1 MKKTRTLVVA
11 LALASLSPA
20 FADVKYDA
28 LRPQEIITVAEGQTI
43 SNSDPSFTVD
53 LSQEQIG
60 KKTNNRTAIA
70 KDGQG
75 TLLLDEEVDMFCS
88 LVVREGTLLIKDTAV
103 TDHPYVESPVLTV
116 GGINA
121 QVVLDNATFTQS
133 LKYNRGYVAAV
144 CVGGRDGD
152 GTFTLQN
159 GAEFTH
165 TQTMF
170 VGGVSRVA
178 PLDENDVHAHICGS
192 YLSTEGDALFRDKAG
207 AEGGFSNPFV
217 GSTGARLSTGTVN
230 VLSGSKYNS
239 GIGFYAGNGTIN
251 VDGEGSVINS
261 GVRAASADYTWLGW
275 VQSPLAK
282 TVVNITNGGVFNA
295 GVQAAQSLYTT
306 YYSDSTAEINISGQG
321 SALNV
326 SGVAYIACGTAANCR
341 TSIRVDDHGT
351 LHAAQNLLMSYQGQ
365 QSSLQVTNGGD
376 VVADAQ
382 FKIGANGWVDVDAAS
397 TVHANQTYL
406 LEGAAFFNRGTIARN
421 ESVAELPES
430 FYVALSR
437 GSRFQTGTATLSGRE
452 NPNREDTDPV
462 DVRYATGLDGVKVVY
477 DDTGDAKKAV
487 TIGALLEGDTVM
499 QYIKKADIETINAAV
514 KDGLALGD
522 EAGYELKFLHE
533 VGKLVTLEYTT
544 DELNK
549 KDGEER
555 LVVAGGTVLVSDGE
569 KQDEDT
575 KVGTIGSY
583 RDQAAETTA
592 HLAVSET
599 QAGSVV
605 YWHGTGIETVAEE
618 TAFFNKDFNL
628 DIQNKD
634 SIGTLTVV
642 TDSELVNE
650 SDEIK
655 ARITVQN
662 GAVLSN
668 KGVLCFDTVVEKG
681 GTLKGAGTIA
691 TTTVNGNLV
700 VGNSPGLL
708 TATGDITLVADF
720 DSIPPIIS
728 NTTFSVAGLEF
739 PASEELEGWDSVTYS
754 RISLQE
760 GAALV
765 LQSGVQFT
773 IEFGGENLLG
783 SCLPGGQDKPI
794 TLNLL
799 LAEGSVTL
807 PQDYVGEMTEYGL
820 DVTSLIDTVFRV
832 TTDVAAGQG
841 VADNMYV
848 NFKEGDY
855 HYYVNRDEGGT
866 YNLTLRGNGTITR
879 VPEPAT
885 GTLGLLAL
893 CALVGRRPR
902 KR

>member
-75 TLLLDEEVDMFCS
+75 TLVLDQDVDMFCS
-88 LVVREGTLLIKDTAV
+88 LVVREGTLLIKDTDV
-103 TDHPYVESPVLTV
+103 TDHPYVETPVLTV

-159 GAEFTH
+159 GSEFTH

-217 GSTGARLSTGTVN
+217 GSTGTRPSTGTVN

-251 VDGEGSVINS
+251 VDGVGSVINS
-261 GVRAASADYTWLGW
+261 GVRSASDDFTWFGW
-275 VQSPLAK
+275 VQSPVAK
-282 TVVNITNGGVFNA
+282 TVVNITNGGVFNV
-295 GVQAAQSLYTT
+295 GVQAAQTLYTT
-306 YYSDSTAEINISGQG
+306 YYSDSTAEINISGRG

-341 TSIRVDDHGT
+341 TAIRVDDHGT
-351 LHAAQNLLMSYQGQ
+351 LHAAQNLLMSYRGQ
-365 QSSLQVTNGGD
+365 NSSLQVTNGGD

-382 FKIGANGWVDVDAAS
+382 FYIGANGWVDVDAAS
-397 TVHANQTYL
+397 TMHANQTYL
-406 LEGAAFFNRGTIARN
+406 LEGAAFFNRGIIARN
-421 ESVAELPES
+421 DCVAEVPETGI
-430 FYVALSR
+430 VTLSG

-452 NPNREDTDPV
+452 DPNREDTDPV
-462 DVRYATGLDGVKVVY
+462 DVRYATGMDGVAVTY
-477 DDTGDAKKAV
+477 CDNGGADKAV

-499 QYIKKADIETINAAV
+499 QYIKKADIETINAEV
-514 KDGLALGD
+514 KAGLALGD
-522 EAGYELKFLHE
+522 VAGFELKFLHE
-533 VGKLVTLEYTT
+533 VGNLVTLEYTT

-569 KQDEDT
+569 KQDLDT

-599 QAGSVV
+599 QADSVV
-605 YWHGTGIETVAEE
+605 YWHGTGIETVAGE

-628 DIQNKD
+628 DIKAGA
-634 SIGTLTVV
+634 GTLTVV

-655 ARITVQN
+655 ARITVQD
-662 GAVLSN
+662 GAVLN
-668 KGVLCFDTVVEKG
+668 NRGVLISETEVEQG

-691 TTTVNGNLV
+691 ATTVRGNLV
-700 VGNSPGLL
+700 VGNSPGLVTAKGNL
-708 TATGDITLVADF
+708 TLAPA
-720 DSIPPIIS
+720 S
-728 NTTFSVAGLEF
+728 NTTFSVAGLEN
-739 PASEELEGWDSVTYS
+739 PATAVMGGWDSGTYS
-754 RISLQE
+754 RISLQV
-760 GAALV
+760 GASLV
-765 LQSGVQFT
+765 LQEGVRQFT
-773 IEFGGENLLG
+773 IEFGGEDLLG

-807 PQDYVGEMTEYGL
+807 PPGYVGQMTDFGM
-820 DVTSLIDTVFRV
+820 DVTGLIDTVFRV
-832 TTDVAAGQG
+832 TTDAAAGQG

-848 NFKEGDY
+848 NFHEGDY
-855 HYYVNRDEGGT
+855 HYYVNQGEGGT
-866 YNLTLRGNGTITR
+866 YNLTLRGSGTITR

-893 CALVGRRPR
+893 CALAARRR
-902 KR
+902 RDR

>member
-1 MKKTRTLVVA
+1 MKKTRTLVLA
-11 LALASLSPA
+11 LALASVAPA

-75 TLLLDEEVDMFCS
+75 TLLLDQEVDMFCS

-217 GSTGARLSTGTVN
+217 GSTGTRPSTGTVN

-261 GVRAASADYTWLGW
+261 GVRAASADYTWIGW

-295 GVQAAQSLYTT
+295 GVQAAQTLYTT
-306 YYSDSTAEINISGQG
+306 YYSDSTAEINISGRG
-321 SALNV
+321 SAFNT
-326 SGVAYIACGTAANCR
+326 SGIAYIACGTAANCR

-351 LHAAQNLLMSYQGQ
+351 LHAAQNLLMSYRGQ
-365 QSSLQVTNGGD
+365 NSSLQVTNGGD

-382 FKIGANGWVDVDAAS
+382 FYIGANGWVDVDAAS

-406 LEGAAFFNRGTIARN
+406 LEGAAFFNRGTIAQN

-430 FYVALSR
+430 IYVALSR

-462 DVRYATGLDGVKVVY
+462 DVRYATGLDGVKVTY
-477 DDTGDAKKAV
+477 CDNGGADKAV

-499 QYIKKADIETINAAV
+499 QFIKKADIETINAAV
-514 KDGLALGD
+514 KDGLALED
-522 EAGYELKFLHE
+522 VAGYELKFLHE

-549 KDGEER
+549 KDGEAR

-569 KQDEDT
+569 KQDLDT

-599 QAGSVV
+599 QADSVV
-605 YWHGTGIETVAEE
+605 FWQGTGMETVAGE

-628 DIQNKD
+628 DIKD
-634 SIGTLTVV
+634 GAGTLTVV

-655 ARITVQN
+655 ARVTVQN
-662 GAVLSN
+662 GAVLN
-668 KGVLCFDTVVEKG
+668 NRGVLISETEVEQG

-691 TTTVNGNLV
+691 ATTVRGNLV
-700 VGNSPGLL
+700 VGNSPGLVTAKGDL
-708 TATGDITLVADF
+708 TLAPA
-720 DSIPPIIS
+720 S
-728 NTTFSVAGLEF
+728 NTTFSVAGLEN
-739 PASEELEGWDSVTYS
+739 PATAVMGGWDSGTYS
-754 RISLQE
+754 RISLQD
-760 GAALV
+760 GASLV
-765 LQSGVQFT
+765 LQAGVQFT
-773 IEFGGENLLG
+773 IEFGGEYLLE
-783 SCLPGGQDKPI
+783 SCLPGGQDTPV

-807 PQDYVGEMTEYGL
+807 PQEYVGQMTEYGL
-820 DVTSLIDTVFRV
+820 DVTGLIDTVFRV

-841 VADNMYV
+841 IADNMYV
-848 NFKEGDY
+848 NFNEGDY
-855 HYYVNRDEGGT
+855 HYYVNQGEGGT
-866 YNLTLRGNGTITR
+866 CNLTLRGSGTITR

-893 CALVGRRPR
+893 AALAARRR
-902 KR
+902 RDR

>member
-1 MKKTRTLVVA
+1 MLV
-11 LALASLSPA
+11 LALSMLTPTY
-20 FADVKYDA
+20 ADVKYDA

-75 TLLLDEEVDMFCS
+75 TLLLDEDVDMFCS

-103 TDHPYVESPVLTV
+103 TDHPYVETPVLTV

-159 GAEFTH
+159 GSEFTH

-217 GSTGARLSTGTVN
+217 GSTGTRPSTGTVN
-230 VLSGSKYNS
+230 VLSGSTYNS

-261 GVRAASADYTWLGW
+261 GVRAASSDFTWFGW

-282 TVVNITNGGVFNA
+282 TVVNITNGGVFNV
-295 GVQAAQSLYTT
+295 GVQAAQALYTT
-306 YYSDSTAEINISGQG
+306 FYSDSTAEINISGQG

-341 TSIRVDDHGT
+341 TAIRVDDHGT

-382 FKIGANGWVDVDAAS
+382 FYIGANGWVDVDAAS

-406 LEGAAFFNRGTIARN
+406 LEGAAFFNRGTIAQN
-421 ESVAELPES
+421 ESVAGLPES

-437 GSRFQTGTATLSGRE
+437 GSRFQTGTAQISGRE
-452 NPNREDTDPV
+452 DPNVPGELGIA
-462 DVRYATGLDGVKVVY
+462 YATGLDGVKVTY
-477 DDTGDAKKAV
+477 CDNGGADKAV
-487 TIGALLEGDTVM
+487 TIGALLEGNTVM
-499 QYIKKADIETINAAV
+499 QFIKKADIETINAAV
-514 KDGLALGD
+514 KAGLELED
-522 EAGYELKFLHE
+522 VAGYELKFLHE

-569 KQDEDT
+569 KQDLDT

-599 QAGSVV
+599 QADSVV
-605 YWHGTGIETVAEE
+605 FWQGTGMETVAGE

-628 DIQNKD
+628 DIKGGA
-634 SIGTLTVV
+634 GTLTVV

-655 ARITVQN
+655 ARITVQD
-662 GAVLSN
+662 GAVLN
-668 KGVLCFDTVVEKG
+668 NRGVLISETEVEQG

-691 TTTVNGNLV
+691 ATTVRGNLV
-700 VGNSPGLL
+700 VGNSPGLV
-708 TATGDITLVADF
+708 TATGDLTLT
-720 DSIPPIIS
+720 SGS
-728 NTTFSVAGLEF
+728 NTTFSVAGLEN
-739 PASEELEGWDSVTYS
+739 PATAVMEGWDSGTYS
-754 RISLQE
+754 RISLQV
-760 GAALV
+760 GASLV
-765 LQSGVQFT
+765 LQAGAKFT
-773 IEFGGENLLG
+773 IEFGGDALLG
-783 SCLPGGQDKPI
+783 SCLPGGQDTPV

-799 LAEGSVTL
+799 LAEGSVSL
-807 PQDYVGEMTEYGL
+807 PQGYVGQMTEYGL
-820 DVTSLIDTVFRV
+820 DVTGLIDTVFRV
-832 TTDVAAGQG
+832 TTDAAAGLG
-841 VADNMYV
+841 TADNMYV
-848 NFKEGDY
+848 NFHEGDY
-855 HYYVNRDEGGT
+855 HYYVNQGEGGT
-866 YNLTLRGNGTITR
+866 CNLTLRGSGTITR

-893 CALVGRRPR
+893 AALCMRRR
-902 KR
+902 RM

>member
-1 MKKTRTLVVA
+1 MLARALV
-11 LALASLSPA
+11 SLTPA

-75 TLLLDEEVDMFCS
+75 TLVLDQEVDMFCS
-88 LVVREGTLLIKDTAV
+88 LVVREGTLLIKDTTV
-103 TDHPYVESPVLTV
+103 TDHPYVETPVLTV

-178 PLDENDVHAHICGS
+178 PLDDNDTNAHICGS
-192 YLSTEGDALFRDKAG
+192 YLSTEGEALFRDKAG

-217 GSTGARLSTGTVN
+217 GSTGTRPSTGTVN

-261 GVRAASADYTWLGW
+261 GVRAASADYTWFGW
-275 VQSPLAK
+275 VQSPVAK
-282 TVVNITNGGVFNA
+282 TVVNITNGGVFNV

-306 YYSDSTAEINISGQG
+306 YYSDSTAEINISGRG

-351 LHAAQNLLMSYQGQ
+351 LHAAQNLLMSYRGQ
-365 QSSLQVTNGGD
+365 NSSLQVTNGGD

-430 FYVALSR
+430 FYVALGR

-452 NPNREDTDPV
+452 DPNREDTDPV
-462 DVRYATGLDGVKVVY
+462 DVRYATGLDGVTVSY
-477 DDTGDAKKAV
+477 CDTGSADKAV

-514 KDGLALGD
+514 KAGLALED
-522 EAGYELKFLHE
+522 VAGYELKFLHE

-569 KQDEDT
+569 KQDLDT

-599 QAGSVV
+599 QADSVV
-605 YWHGTGIETVAEE
+605 FWHGTGMETVAGE

-628 DIQNKD
+628 DIKD
-634 SIGTLTVV
+634 GAGTLTVV

-655 ARITVQN
+655 ARITVQD

-668 KGVLCFDTVVEKG
+668 RGVLCFDTVVKDG

-708 TATGDITLVADF
+708 TATGNLTLT
-720 DSIPPIIS
+720 SGS

-739 PASEELEGWDSVTYS
+739 PSTEELEGWDSGTYS
-754 RISLQE
+754 RISLQV
-760 GAALV
+760 GASLV
-765 LQSGVQFT
+765 LQEGVRQFT
-773 IEFGGENLLG
+773 IEFGGEDLLG
-783 SCLPGGQDKPI
+783 SCLPGGQDTPV

-807 PQDYVGEMTEYGL
+807 PQGYVGQMTEYGL
-820 DVTSLIDTVFRV
+820 DVTELIDSVFRV

-841 VADNMYV
+841 TADNMYV
-848 NFKEGDY
+848 NFHEGDY
-855 HYYVNRDEGGT
+855 HYYVNQGEGGT
-866 YNLTLRGNGTITR
+866 YNLTLCGHGTITR

-902 KR
+902 KH

>member
-1 MKKTRTLVVA
+1 MKKTRTLVLA
-11 LALASLSPA
+11 LALVSLTPA

-75 TLLLDEEVDMFCS
+75 TLVLDEEVDMFCS

-217 GSTGARLSTGTVN
+217 GSTGTRPSTGTVN

-261 GVRAASADYTWLGW
+261 GVRAASADYTWIGW

-295 GVQAAQSLYTT
+295 GVQSAQTLYTT
-306 YYSDSTAEINISGQG
+306 YYSDTTAEINISGQG
-321 SALNV
+321 SAFNV

-365 QSSLQVTNGGD
+365 NSSLQVTNGGD

-406 LEGAAFFNRGTIARN
+406 LEGAAFFNRGTIAQN
-421 ESVAELPES
+421 NSVAELPES
-430 FYVALSR
+430 CYVALSR

-462 DVRYATGLDGVKVVY
+462 DVRYATGLDGVKVAY
-477 DDTGDAKKAV
+477 CDTGSADKAV

-522 EAGYELKFLHE
+522 EAGFELKFLHE

-569 KQDEDT
+569 KQDLDT

-599 QAGSVV
+599 QADSVV
-605 YWHGTGIETVAEE
+605 YWHGTGIETVAGE

-628 DIQNKD
+628 DIKD
-634 SIGTLTVV
+634 GAGTLTVV

-655 ARITVQN
+655 ARITVQD

-668 KGVLCFDTVVEKG
+668 RGVLHSETQVEQG

-691 TTTVNGNLV
+691 ATTVQGNLI

-708 TATGDITLVADF
+708 TATGNLTLTSD
-720 DSIPPIIS
+720 S
-728 NTTFSVAGLEF
+728 NTTFSVAGLEN
-739 PASEELEGWDSVTYS
+739 PATAVMEGWDSGTYS
-754 RISLQE
+754 RISLQV
-760 GAALV
+760 GASLV
-765 LQSGVQFT
+765 LQEGVRQFT
-773 IEFGGENLLG
+773 IEFGGEDLLG
-783 SCLPGGQDKPI
+783 SCLPGGQDTPI

-807 PQDYVGEMTEYGL
+807 PQGYVGQMTEYGL
-820 DVTSLIDTVFRV
+820 DVTGLIGTVFRV
-832 TTDVAAGQG
+832 TTDAAAGLG

-848 NFKEGDY
+848 NFNEGDY
-855 HYYVNRDEGGT
+855 HYYVNQDEGGT
-866 YNLTLRGNGTITR
+866 CNLTLRGSGTITR

-893 CALVGRRPR
+893 AALAARRR
-902 KR
+902 RAR